1 MVTAMSTTMEQLR
14 IERVYLLHLLR
25 DLKKQ
30 AGRGTTGES
39 TAAMLYKEYEAKLIR
54 VERDIANCERHQDR
68 EHIAPQQPATEMDQ
82 PTQNPHIIKIETTHM
97 HIRKPVIPRA
107 KPIRVIQTQKSNDN

>member
-1 MVTAMSTTMEQLR
+1 MSTTLEQLCV
-14 IERVYLLHLLR
+14 ERVYLLHLLK

-30 AGRGTTGES
+30 AGRGTTSES
-39 TAAMLYKEYEAKLIR
+39 TAAMLDKEYEAKLIR
-54 VERDIANCERHQDR
+54 VERDIANCERHQ
-68 EHIAPQQPATEMDQ
+68 EGEQIAPKQPATEMDQ

-107 KPIRVIQTQKSNDN
+107 KPIRVIQTQKRNDN